1 MAEERTTRFVVPPIN
16 PIQIPHRLELLK
28 MTLNNSILTDE
39 QKYNDVV
46 ACVKNWANIDIMSYI
61 EIIHDTYGHGPMPS
75 SDEETPAP
83 DAGERPRKKRL
94 ASANGACVSCVLG
107 MHVNIYVKA
116 LGGFNN
122 QLRKAVE
129 R

>member
-1 MAEERTTRFVVPPIN
+1 M
-16 PIQIPHRLELLK
+16 Q
-28 MTLNNSILTDE
+28 MTLSLSTLTDE

-61 EIIHDTYGHGPMPS
+61 EIIHDTYGPMPS

-83 DAGERPRKKRL
+83 DAGERPRNKKRL

-116 LGGFNN
+116 
-122 QLRKAVE
+122 
-129 R
+129 

>member
-1 MAEERTTRFVVPPIN
+1 
-16 PIQIPHRLELLK
+16 
-28 MTLNNSILTDE
+28 MTLNLSTLTDE

-61 EIIHDTYGHGPMPS
+61 EIIHDTYGPMPS

-83 DAGERPRKKRL
+83 DAGERPRKKKRL

-116 LGGFNN
+116 
-122 QLRKAVE
+122 
-129 R
+129 

>member
-1 MAEERTTRFVVPPIN
+1 MSAVLTPPEMAEEKTTRLAVPP
-16 PIQIPHRLELLK
+16 PSPRLCAQRIELLK
-28 MTLNNSILTDE
+28 MTLNLSTLTDE

-46 ACVKNWANIDIMSYI
+46 ASVKNWANIDIMSYI
-61 EIIHDTYGHGPMPS
+61 EVIHDTYAPMPS

-83 DAGERPRKKRL
+83 DAGERPRNKKRL

-116 LGGFNN
+116 
-122 QLRKAVE
+122 
-129 R
+129 

>member
-1 MAEERTTRFVVPPIN
+1 MSAVLTPPEKAEERTTRFGVPP
-16 PIQIPHRLELLK
+16 PSPRLCAQRLELLK
-28 MTLNNSILTDE
+28 MTLNLSTLTDE

-46 ACVKNWANIDIMSYI
+46 ASIKNWANIDIMSYI
-61 EIIHDTYGHGPMPS
+61 EVIHDRYGPMPS

-116 LGGFNN
+116 
-122 QLRKAVE
+122 
-129 R
+129 